1 MEAKCH
7 IARDEIAIDG
17 VFRRDW
23 NLEWPPHAA
32 ATVCAAW
39 EARKRSL
46 THSLSLSLCPKII
59 SVPPF
64 FLLLLCSSSN
74 SSGESMPFYRICSLR
89 FGKQ

>member
-46 THSLSLSLCPKII
+46 TRSLSLSLPK
-59 SVPPF
+59 
-64 FLLLLCSSSN
+64 N
-74 SSGESMPFYRICSLR
+74 HICSALLSSPPL
-89 FGKQ
+89 FLK

>member
-7 IARDEIAIDG
+7 IAGDEIAIDG

-46 THSLSLSLCPKII
+46 THSLSLSLFAQKSYLFRPSFFSS
-59 SVPPF
+59 SVPQVIHQVSLCPF
-64 FLLLLCSSSN
+64 TVFVH
-74 SSGESMPFYRICSLR
+74 
-89 FGKQ
+89 